1 MLTTTKTLDLG
12 CGSKPRNL
20 FNMDEIYGIDIQ
32 NNINPNIVNADLAVE
47 PIPFPD
53 AFFDSV
59 TAYDFIEHVPR
70 VIYNPN
76 RRFCF
81 VELMNEIYRVLKPE
95 GVFYSFTPGFPSQP
109 AFTDPTHVNV
119 ITEDTFPIYFD
130 DVNRYAAMYGFTGY
144 FKIESQFRHEN
155 LSHIITLMKKVI
167 PET

>member
-1 MLTTTKTLDLG
+1 MQSSTKTLDLG

-53 AFFDSV
+53 SFFDSV
-59 TAYDFIEHVPR
+59 TAYDFIEHIPR

-109 AFTDPTHVNV
+109 AFSDPTHINI
-119 ITEDTFPIYFD
+119 ITEDTFPVYFD
-130 DVNRYAAMYGFTGY
+130 DVNRYAEMYGFRGY